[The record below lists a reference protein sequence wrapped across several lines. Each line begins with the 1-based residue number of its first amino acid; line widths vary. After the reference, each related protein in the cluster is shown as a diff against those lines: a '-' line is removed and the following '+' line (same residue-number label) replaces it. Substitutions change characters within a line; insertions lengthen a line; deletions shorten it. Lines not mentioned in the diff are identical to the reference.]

1 MLKRKYKFDN
11 SNTLLLLADNKKIS
25 RREGDL
31 QKIDKFLSKLKN
43 NKREY
48 ARLVFLIAVFMSK
61 NSIVFADSMGAE
73 LGSTASQLIDLLLD
87 FAKYGCIFMGG
98 KTMLEHMLH
107 GANLKQATTEGLQYF
122 LFYLLLQFYPK
133 LFTMIKF

>member
-1 MLKRKYKFDN
+1 MKSYTFSEYRQLQELNKVDRFLGSLKK
-11 SNTLLLLADNKKIS
+11 NKK
-25 RREGDL
+25 
-31 QKIDKFLSKLKN
+31 
-43 NKREY
+43 EY
-48 ARLVFLIAVFMSK
+48 ARLVFLIAVFMNK
-61 NSIVFADSMGAE
+61 NSIVFADAIGAE